1 MENCVYMF
9 VRGLIEVL
17 YVGKAKN
24 LNHRLN
30 NHSHLPNKCYEET
43 EKILYYSFNTE
54 GDMELAERYF
64 ISKYKPVYNDRL
76 LKKDIT
82 MEIENFNKLK
92 FEEYENFK
100 KITKKNSFLRDLEP
114 YIKNNS
120 YEMYTTKS
128 GKRCYRVSLDF
139 IEELS
144 EMQGDNKINMEYNCC
159 ESMKKFGKEFDMP
172 SWSVFSM
179 EENDD
184 YCLHLYCEVRQ
195 RF

>member
-9 VRGLIEVL
+9 VKGFIEVL

-30 NHSHLPNKCYEET
+30 NHSHLPNECY
-43 EKILYYSFNTE
+43 TE

-64 ISKYKPVYNDRL
+64 ISKYKPVYNDKL

-82 MEIENFNKLK
+82 IEIENFNKLK
-92 FEEYENFK
+92 FEEYKGFK

-128 GKRCYRVSLDF
+128 GKRCYRVNLDF

-144 EMQGDNKINMEYNCC
+144 ELQEEDKIYIEYNCC
-159 ESMKKFGKEFDMP
+159 ESMKKIWKR
-172 SWSVFSM
+172 V
-179 EENDD
+179 
-184 YCLHLYCEVRQ
+184 
-195 RF
+195 